1 MSRIPDPHHQWYVV
15 HVLSGKEQQ
24 VYKRIL
30 RNIEAEEMGDRVFEV
45 ILPTELV
52 SEVRSGKKL
61 ERKKKFYPGY
71 IIVNMELLRL
81 DGSLVEDSWYFIKD
95 TDGVIGFAGTKD
107 KPIPMR
113 QRDVEAMLNQIKERE
128 QGSRPAVRFRVGDAI
143 KVIDGPFQSQDGI
156 VEEIDEERG
165 KLHVSVSI
173 FGRETPVELEFW
185 QVERGE

>member
-1 MSRIPDPHHQWYVV
+1 MPRIPEPKDQWYVV
-15 HVLSGKEQQ
+15 HVISGKEQQ
-24 VYKRIL
+24 VHRRIL
-30 RNIEAEEMGDRVFEV
+30 RNLASEEMGDRVFQV
-45 ILPTELV
+45 LLPTELV
-52 SEVRSGKKL
+52 SEIRGGKKS

-71 IIVNMELLRL
+71 IIVNMNLLNQ
-81 DGSLVEDSWYFIKD
+81 DGSLVEETWYFIKD

-113 QRDVEAMLNQIKERE
+113 QREVEAMLNQIKERE
-128 QGSRPAVRFRVGDAI
+128 EGSRPAVQFEVGDAI
-143 KVIDGPFQSQDGI
+143 KVVDGPFQSQDGI

-173 FGRETPVELEFW
+173 FGRETAVELEFW

>member
-1 MSRIPDPHHQWYVV
+1 MPRIPEPENQWYVV

-24 VYKRIL
+24 VHRRIL
-30 RNIEAEEMGDRVFEV
+30 RNLEAEEMGDKVFQV
-45 ILPTELV
+45 LMPTELV
-52 SEVRSGKKL
+52 SEVRGGKKS

-71 IIVNMELLRL
+71 IIVDMNLLNQ
-81 DGSLVEDSWYFIKD
+81 DGSLVEDTWYFIKD

-113 QRDVEAMLNQIKERE
+113 QREVDAMLMQIKERE
-128 QGSRPAVRFRVGDAI
+128 EGSRPAVQFEVGDAI
-143 KVIDGPFQSQDGI
+143 KVVDGPFQSQDGI

-165 KLHVSVSI
+165 KLLVSVSI